1 MRLLRLVGWILC
13 MFSAAGMPYA
23 QDYPTKPI
31 RIVTSGLG
39 GSNDIAAR
47 LIAQGFTVSMGQQVV
62 VENRGSGVIP
72 GQTVSQAPPD
82 GYTLLVAGGSF
93 TIGPLLQK
101 TPYDVVRD
109 FSPISLVAMQPNVL
123 VVHPSMPAKSAK
135 DLIALAKARP
145 GELNYG
151 SLGTGSSPHLAAE
164 LLKSM
169 AGINIVRVNYK
180 NSATYF
186 TDLIG
191 GHLHFLIGTAS
202 SVTPYAKSGRVRA
215 LAVTSAQPSTLVPG
229 LPTLASS
236 GLPGYEYVT
245 VTGFYA
251 PTKKPAAVVN
261 RLNQETLRFLSA
273 PDVKE
278 KFFNIGV
285 EVVGSSPETL
295 AATIKAE
302 ITRMDKV
309 IREAG
314 IRVE

>member
-62 VENRGSGVIP
+62 VDNRGSGVIP

-251 PTKKPAAVVN
+251 PTKTPAAVVN

>member
-251 PTKKPAAVVN
+251 PTKTPAAVVN

>member
-169 AGINIVRVNYK
+169 AGIDIVRVNYK

-251 PTKKPAAVVN
+251 PTKTPAAVVN